1 MRDGLSWV
9 NLQGALMAGGW
20 KAGGQLCC
28 LLGLSPC
35 WAVIKSRSW
44 CEAFLAGQQWASVP
58 GELGCVPEKTCYRV
72 PVICFS
78 DFIVILI
85 PSQDFFFF
93 FPTMGQIH
101 HSQIP
106 AQNLKLLLL
115 MCQISNTRSGWILML
130 FSDIFTKPL
139 DFKNKRHSVKVTR
152 ITKKANFKSV
162 INILWL

>member
-78 DFIVILI
+78 DFIVIVI

-93 FPTMGQIH
+93 SYHGPNTSLTDTCPE
-101 HSQIP
+101 SQVVIVNVP
-106 AQNLKLLLL
+106 
-115 MCQISNTRSGWILML
+115 
-130 FSDIFTKPL
+130 DIKYKIRL
-139 DFKNKRHSVKVTR
+139 DFD
-152 ITKKANFKSV
+152 A
-162 INILWL
+162 LQ